1 MKKRVLYI
9 VLAVVFI
16 ISIILT
22 FTIGLRVDL
31 GYAEG
36 HEIALVMGKE
46 VQVSDIKK
54 ITNEIWKNSEV
65 QKVEYWN
72 DSILIKAREMKNEDL
87 ETLCSKLN
95 EKYGTE
101 FKLEDMSVK
110 HTSNIK
116 LRNVLLPYIIPV
128 GLATILVGMF
138 YGVRHKSAK
147 KMLDLFKY
155 FVIVEGLLYSIY
167 AILRVPVS
175 SFTMPIAMIL
185 YTSVILIYTAKLE
198 FEESK

>member
-22 FTIGLRVDL
+22 CTIGLKVDL

-36 HEIALVMGKE
+36 DEIALVMGKE
-46 VQVSDIKK
+46 IQLSEIKD
-54 ITNEIWKNSEV
+54 ITNDIWKESNV
-65 QKVEYWN
+65 QKIEYWN
-72 DSILIKAREMKNEDL
+72 DSVLIKAREMKSEDL
-87 ETLCSKLN
+87 ELLCTKLN

-116 LRNVLLPYIIPV
+116 LRNVISPYIIPV
-128 GLATILVGMF
+128 GLATILVGVF

-147 KMLDLFKY
+147 RMIDLFKY
-155 FVIVEGLLYSIY
+155 IVIAEGLLYSVH

-175 SFTMPIAMIL
+175 SFTMPIAIVL
-185 YTSVILIYTAKLE
+185 YTAVILINTAKLE
-198 FEESK
+198 FEDK